1 MSPCAAPECGGKAST
16 KCRRCGAMLCRWHY
30 ALSPI
35 KSAKDVQP
43 VCFPEC
49 RSDYWKEG
57 CNEVKGLDRG

>member
-1 MSPCAAPECGGKAST
+1 
-16 KCRRCGAMLCRWHY
+16 MLCRWHY

-57 CNEVKGLDRG
+57 CNEVKGIDRG